1 MFILPTELREPAF
14 GLDNFGKPKV
24 LKNTEAFAT
33 TVLMI
38 LFGKPGFLPSLPDVG
53 MSIQQYSN
61 TFFDEIDTDSLKAQ
75 LVYQCSLVSEYI
87 DASSLDIRKVMNGD
101 EGVLLFVIPMEQYIP
116 NNNLVIGIQTNIEGG
131 VTYNFALMASE
142 FE

>member
-1 MFILPTELREPAF
+1 MPTELREPAF

-24 LKNTEAFAT
+24 LKNTEALAT

-53 MSIQQYSN
+53 MNIQQYSS
-61 TFFDEIDTDSLKAQ
+61 TFFDEIDTNSLKAQ

-87 DASSLDIRKVMNGD
+87 EAESLDIRKVMNGN
-101 EGVLLFVIPMEQYIP
+101 EGVLVFVIPMERYIP
-116 NNNLVIGIQTNIEGG
+116 NNNFVIGIQTNIEGG
-131 VTYNFALMASE
+131 VTYNFTLMASE

>member
-24 LKNTEAFAT
+24 LKNTEALAT

-53 MSIQQYSN
+53 MNIQQYSS
-61 TFFDEIDTDSLKAQ
+61 TFFDEIDTNSLKAQ

-87 DASSLDIRKVMNGD
+87 EAESLDIRKVMNGN
-101 EGVLLFVIPMEQYIP
+101 EGVLLFVIPMERYIP

-131 VTYNFALMASE
+131 VTYNFTLMASE

>member
-1 MFILPTELREPAF
+1 MLPTELREPAF

-53 MSIQQYSN
+53 MNIQQYAN
-61 TFFDEIDTDSLKAQ
+61 TFFDEIDADSLKAQ

-87 DASSLDIRKVMNGD
+87 DTGTLDIRKVMNGD
-101 EGVLLFVIPMEQYIP
+101 EGVLLFIIPMEQYIP
-116 NNNLVIGIQTNIEGG
+116 NNNLVIGIQTNIEGS

>member
-1 MFILPTELREPAF
+1 MPTELREPAF

-24 LKNTEAFAT
+24 LKNTEALAT

-53 MSIQQYSN
+53 MNIQQYSS
-61 TFFDEIDTDSLKAQ
+61 TFFDEIDTNSLKAQ

-87 DASSLDIRKVMNGD
+87 EAESLDIRKVMNGN
-101 EGVLLFVIPMEQYIP
+101 EGVLLFVIPMERYIP

-131 VTYNFALMASE
+131 VTYNFTLMASE